1 MEASR
6 PEVLLVEREA
16 SRVAK
21 EAADALR
28 ESRRQ
33 ARRNDIGTPTWTG
46 RSGVQPRFGS
56 PHRSNGASAIGSES
70 LLSRM
75 RHRQALE
82 GQAPSSPTPAARS
95 GSSTPKSHVLIGQIR
110 DFLLGN
116 GGSAS
121 SKDLVGQFA
130 DVKGPD
136 AIAEFRKMVKQLA
149 DFKDSAWVLKEE
161 YT

>member
-1 MEASR
+1 M
-6 PEVLLVEREA
+6 LVEREA

-21 EAADALR
+21 EAADVLR

-46 RSGVQPRFGS
+46 RFGAQPARFGS
-56 PHRSNGASAIGSES
+56 PNRTNGVSGLGSES
-70 LLSRM
+70 LLARM

-82 GQAPSSPTPAARS
+82 GTSSSSPPPPPVQS
-95 GSSTPKSHVLIGQIR
+95 GPSTPTSHVLIGQIR
-110 DFLLGN
+110 DFMMGN

-121 SKDLVGQFA
+121 SRELVAQFS
-130 DVKGPD
+130 DVRGPE
-136 AIAEFRKMVKQLA
+136 AIAEFRKMVKQIA
-149 DFKDSAWVLKEE
+149 EFQDSVWTVKEE